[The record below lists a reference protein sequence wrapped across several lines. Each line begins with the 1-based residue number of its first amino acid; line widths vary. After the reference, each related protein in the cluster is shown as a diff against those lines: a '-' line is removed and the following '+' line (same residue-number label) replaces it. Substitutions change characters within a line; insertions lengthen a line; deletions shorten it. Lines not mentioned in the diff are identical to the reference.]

1 VYTTRR
7 EDKWVHGSCLD
18 VFSAHYWPDEAPP
31 RGSDAGDD
39 NDRGEDAANP
49 SSRVSRPTRRAR
61 RWLPPPTTARRRRR
75 PTTANPLAGPSPAV
89 SHPRTLRL
97 PAPISAAGTTG
108 PGHRKGGSGKP
119 GPRRLGLLIRRWA
132 RR

>member
-1 VYTTRR
+1 MSEARCAVCEHLLAPGDWVYTTRR

-61 RWLPPPTTARRRRR
+61 R
-75 PTTANPLAGPSPAV
+75 
-89 SHPRTLRL
+89 
-97 PAPISAAGTTG
+97 
-108 PGHRKGGSGKP
+108 
-119 GPRRLGLLIRRWA
+119 
-132 RR
+132 